1 MQAVKMQTHAN
12 PSSDDTKQTVITGK
26 LFNNIMQ
33 NVSIILPVNSV
44 STNKVNFL
52 IRIEDGPVSMSMPLL
67 P

>member
-1 MQAVKMQTHAN
+1 
-12 PSSDDTKQTVITGK
+12 
-26 LFNNIMQ
+26 MQ

-67 P
+67 PWQQ

>member
-12 PSSDDTKQTVITGK
+12 PSSDDTEQTVITGK